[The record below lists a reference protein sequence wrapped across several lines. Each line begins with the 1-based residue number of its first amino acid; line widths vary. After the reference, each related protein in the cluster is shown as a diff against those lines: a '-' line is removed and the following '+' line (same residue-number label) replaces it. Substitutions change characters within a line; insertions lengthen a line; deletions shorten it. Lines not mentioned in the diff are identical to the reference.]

1 MHRLLVTVF
10 LIFLAGC
17 TTIGAAKTGLP
28 TTLGEQTSGYGYIPL
43 DGLAIDQTLESDS
56 CKGWRRYSSNKNLSM
71 FSTANDLGG
80 ERAGADPF
88 KPLLETLPDISVR
101 FAVAGFDS
109 SGGLTFGPAKITS
122 KYSTYRAVLDYVNV
136 DAIPVSLWITAFKN
150 SVPVKLSD
158 ARGNSV
164 KIDAY
169 EAKVQPRNTETKSP
183 HAESELVTIP
193 VYVGVGMR
201 LTADVT
207 ALEGGIPLIS
217 LGAIGLEAEAK
228 RLTGTLTVQ
237 TIGITGESVAASL
250 PLPSKLDQTTIENG
264 ILSIGSNRA
273 VVYRDQSKG
282 NGITITPRV
291 VGLYSPIGSEPALIN
306 AIYSELSR
314 ERPQWARPCNPP
326 K

>member
-1 MHRLLVTVF
+1 MRRLLVAVF
-10 LIFLAGC
+10 LLFLAGC
-17 TTIGAAKTGLP
+17 TTVGTLP
-28 TTLGEQTSGYGYIPL
+28 PTLGEQASGYGYIPL
-43 DGLAIDQTLESDS
+43 DGLAVDQTLESDS
-56 CKGWRRYSSNKNLSM
+56 CKGWRQYSSKQERGM
-71 FSTANDLGG
+71 FSTPNDFGG
-80 ERAGADPF
+80 ERAGSDPF

-101 FAVAGFDS
+101 FAVAAFDS
-109 SGGLTFGPAKITS
+109 YGALTYGPAKITS
-122 KYSTYRAVLDYVNV
+122 KYNSYRAVLDYVNV
-136 DAIPVSLWITAFKN
+136 DAIPVSLWITAFQK
-150 SVPVKLSD
+150 SEPIKLSD
-158 ARGNSV
+158 ARGNGA

-169 EAKVQPRNTETKSP
+169 EVKVQFRDAPPMPP
-183 HAESELVTIP
+183 HSGKSELVTLP

-217 LGAIGLEAEAK
+217 LGTIGLEAAAK

-282 NGITITPRV
+282 KGITTTPRV

-326 K
+326 N

>member
-1 MHRLLVTVF
+1 MHRLLVGVS
-10 LIFLAGC
+10 LLFLAGC
-17 TTIGAAKTGLP
+17 TTVGTLP
-28 TTLGEQTSGYGYIPL
+28 PTLGEQASGYGYIPL
-43 DGLAIDQTLESDS
+43 DGLAVDQTLESDS
-56 CKGWRRYSSNKNLSM
+56 CKGWIQYSSTPERGM
-71 FSTANDLGG
+71 YSTPNDFRGA
-80 ERAGADPF
+80 RAGSDPF

-101 FAVAGFDS
+101 FAVAAFDS
-109 SGGLTFGPAKITS
+109 YGALTYGPAKITS
-122 KYSTYRAVLDYVNV
+122 KYHSYRAVLDYVNV
-136 DAIPVSLWITAFKN
+136 DAIPVSLWITAFQK
-150 SVPVKLSD
+150 SKPIKLSD
-158 ARGNSV
+158 ARGNGA

-169 EAKVQPRNTETKSP
+169 EVKVQFRNAQPMHP
-183 HAESELVTIP
+183 HDESELVTLP

-217 LGAIGLEAEAK
+217 LGTIGLEAAAK

-282 NGITITPRV
+282 NGITTTPRV

>member
-1 MHRLLVTVF
+1 MRRLLVAVF
-10 LIFLAGC
+10 LLFLAGC
-17 TTIGAAKTGLP
+17 TTIGASKNDLP
-28 TTLGEQTSGYGYIPL
+28 PTLGEQASGYGYIPL
-43 DGLAIDQTLESDS
+43 DGLAVDQTLESDS
-56 CKGWRRYSSNKNLSM
+56 CKGWREFSERGM
-71 FSTANDLGG
+71 FSTANELKG
-80 ERAGADPF
+80 ERAGSDPF

-101 FAVAGFDS
+101 FAVAAFDS
-109 SGGLTFGPAKITS
+109 YGALTYGPAKITS
-122 KYSTYRAVLDYVNV
+122 KYHSYRAVLDYVNV
-136 DAIPVSLWITAFKN
+136 DAIPVSLWITAFQN
-150 SVPVKLSD
+150 SKPIKLSD
-158 ARGNSV
+158 ARGNGK

-169 EAKVQPRNTETKSP
+169 EVKVQLRNTPAGSTHET
-183 HAESELVTIP
+183 SELVTLP

-217 LGAIGLEAEAK
+217 LGTIGLEAAAK

-282 NGITITPRV
+282 NGITTTPRV

-314 ERPQWARPCNPP
+314 ERPQWARPCNSP